1 MLIRVGPNLLKKCL
15 VGWRKSTAREGPYYG
30 GGPDQSGRHRRL
42 YIAQDNPLRAL
53 TLVQELRDKCLSLAD
68 APLAFPLVPRYERF
82 GVRRRVH
89 GSYLIFYRVEAE
101 GVVVVLHILHGATD
115 YAGLLFEP

>member
-1 MLIRVGPNLLKKCL
+1 MKVRITAEAQSNL
-15 VGWRKSTAREGPYYG
+15 EGIA
-30 GGPDQSGRHRRL
+30 D

-101 GVVVVLHILHGATD
+101 GVVVVLHILHGATG